1 MRTRIVLVSIVFFSF
16 LLGCN
21 NTQKKKIDE
30 KEIIQFIETNN
41 IAKVK
46 AALQSIENKA
56 TFLNTQD
63 SLGNTWLHYAVNYNS
78 NEVAALFLINGADPN
93 LMNNE
98 ELTPLDLARKNNYT
112 ETVLKIHEFQL
123 QDWKL
128 QEEKFSEEKLEYAII
143 NDNTLILNEF
153 ITNNI
158 VIDSM
163 LLSND
168 FSPLITALFANS
180 TNSAM
185 LLIENGAD
193 PNSQF
198 DTRSVLSMAVL
209 FNQPNVVKLLLEKGA
224 DANTT
229 DGTLATPLMFAA
241 EIGSEEI
248 IKLLLTKGADIYKQD
263 KSGESAFDRAI
274 KNKHNHLTALIKP
287 IETKINI

>member
-1 MRTRIVLVSIVFFSF
+1 MRTQIVLVSIVFFTF
-16 LLGCN
+16 LLSCN
-21 NTQKKKIDE
+21 NTQEKKINT
-30 KEIIQFIETNN
+30 KEIINFIETNN
-41 IAKVK
+41 IAKLK
-46 AALQSIENKA
+46 AALQPIENKA
-56 TFLNTQD
+56 FFLNTQD
-63 SLGNTWLHYAVNYNS
+63 SLGNTWLHYAVNYNN

-93 LMNNE
+93 LMNKE
-98 ELTPLDLARKNNYT
+98 DLTPLDLARKNNYT

-163 LLSND
+163 MLSND

-185 LLIENGAD
+185 LLIETGTD

-198 DTRSVLSMAVL
+198 DTRSVLAMAVL

-224 DANTT
+224 DANAT
-229 DGTLATPLMFAA
+229 DGTLTTPIMFAA
-241 EIGSEEI
+241 EEGFSEIAEI
-248 IKLLLTKGADIYKQD
+248 LLQHNVDIFRKD
-263 KSGESAFDRAI
+263 KAGETAYDKAI
-274 KNKHNHLTALIKP
+274 KSNHNALAKKLFV
-287 IETKINI
+287 EVKK